1 MIDRQKSNVT
11 QVDSP
16 KTSRRHALRAA
27 AAALAVAARPDSVL
41 AQKTPKDVS
50 DLEQSAVDSLL
61 QRFKQAML
69 PAPRVERTR
78 RFMAIGTAKSDFIR
92 QVLHTA
98 DETAVAYQRYLDG
111 LRLPVKFNQN
121 RMTIVVLANA
131 GQYSKLLGEKKAR
144 NEGGHYDLDENWT
157 VTFDHRGRGRA
168 TRSDLERA
176 NQVTLIHEITHQL
189 SFNTGLLNIRSDVP
203 MIISEGL
210 ATLAEPGGNAII
222 AGFGEVNQPRL
233 GVMMQILKKN
243 KKAWIPLKNLI
254 MEDAFF
260 DDPNDTTVQMAY
272 AQSWLFWD
280 TLVANSKTRE
290 KLSAY
295 LQRID
300 RRLKAEYRLD
310 DFTAV
315 MGPVDVMER
324 AMDNRQMQL
333 LG

>member
-1 MIDRQKSNVT
+1 MMDRQKWT
-11 QVDSP
+11 SP
-16 KTSRRHALRAA
+16 HVAGTRPSRRLLLKRLGL
-27 AAALAVAARPDSVL
+27 ALAGSGIPESAW
-41 AQKTPKDVS
+41 AQKQTANVS
-50 DLEQSAVDSLL
+50 DVEQNAVDSLL

-69 PAPRVERTR
+69 PAPRVARTR
-78 RFMAIGTAKSDFIR
+78 RFVAIGTAKSDFIG
-92 QVLHTA
+92 QVLHMA

-111 LRLPVKFNQN
+111 LRLPVKFSEN

-210 ATLAEPGGNAII
+210 ATLAEPGGNALI

-233 GVMMQILKKN
+233 GVMIQILKKN
-243 KKAWIPLKNLI
+243 KKAWIPLQDLI
-254 MEDAFF
+254 MNDRFF
-260 DDPNDTTVQMAY
+260 DDPDDATVQMAY
-272 AQSWLFWD
+272 AQAWLFWD

-290 KLSAY
+290 RLSAY

-300 RRLKAEYRLD
+300 RRLKPEYRLD

-315 MGPVDVMER
+315 LGPVDAMER

-333 LG
+333 RG

>member
-1 MIDRQKSNVT
+1 
-11 QVDSP
+11 
-16 KTSRRHALRAA
+16 
-27 AAALAVAARPDSVL
+27 
-41 AQKTPKDVS
+41 
-50 DLEQSAVDSLL
+50 
-61 QRFKQAML
+61 
-69 PAPRVERTR
+69 
-78 RFMAIGTAKSDFIR
+78 
-92 QVLHTA
+92 
-98 DETAVAYQRYLDG
+98 
-111 LRLPVKFNQN
+111 
-121 RMTIVVLANA
+121 
-131 GQYSKLLGEKKAR
+131 
-144 NEGGHYDLDENWT
+144 
-157 VTFDHRGRGRA
+157 
-168 TRSDLERA
+168 
-176 NQVTLIHEITHQL
+176 
-189 SFNTGLLNIRSDVP
+189 
-203 MIISEGL
+203 
-210 ATLAEPGGNAII
+210 
-222 AGFGEVNQPRL
+222 
-233 GVMMQILKKN
+233 MMQILKKN

>member
-1 MIDRQKSNVT
+1 MTDRQKSNVP
-11 QVDSP
+11 QPVDAGI
-16 KTSRRHALRAA
+16 SRRLILKGATL
-27 AAALAVAARPDSVL
+27 ALAAPSTTKPAF
-41 AQKTPKDVS
+41 AQKAPADVS
-50 DLEQSAVDSLL
+50 DSEQNAVDTLL

-69 PAPRVERTR
+69 PVPRVDRTR
-78 RFMAIGTAKSDFIR
+78 RFVAIGTAKSDFIR
-92 QVLHTA
+92 QVLRMA

-111 LRLPVKFNQN
+111 LRLPVKFDEN

-203 MIISEGL
+203 MIVSEGL

-222 AGFGEVNQPRL
+222 PGFSEINQPRI
-233 GVMMQILKKN
+233 GVMSQILKKN
-243 KKAWIPLKNLI
+243 KKAWIPLKDLI
-254 MEDAFF
+254 MNDSFF
-260 DDPNDTTVQMAY
+260 DDPDDATVQMAY
-272 AQSWLFWD
+272 AQAWLFWD
-280 TLVANSKTRE
+280 TLVATGKTRE
-290 KLSAY
+290 RLSAY
-295 LQRID
+295 FQRID
-300 RRLKAEYRLD
+300 RRLKPEYRLD

-315 MGPVDVMER
+315 MGPVDAVEL

-333 LG
+333 RG